1 MNRYLSSLLRQ
12 CSLLLLLSVAV
23 NAHAGLTTVNFSGAV
38 TGYWIQNV
46 PVADDFPIG
55 TPVSM
60 NLTYNDSFLG
70 QPAST
75 FYLGMS
81 PAVSGTL
88 NLGGNLYALNAMS
101 LTYFTY
107 GPTLN
112 DPSPNYGFHV
122 TGSGPTTDDGEP
134 FAGLDLRFGLGTLGH
149 ISLIGFGNP
158 NWLVADNGYFQA
170 FGQTSWERSLPIP
183 GTIWLLGSALAALT
197 WRRRRQEQAA

>member
-1 MNRYLSSLLRQ
+1 MNRFLCDLLRQ
-12 CSLLLLLSVAV
+12 FSLFLLLSIAI

-55 TPVSM
+55 TAVSM

-70 QPAST
+70 QPTST

-101 LTYFTY
+101 LTYYSY
-107 GPTLN
+107 GPTIN

-122 TGSGPTTDDGEP
+122 SGSGPATDDGEP
-134 FAGLDLRFGLGTLGH
+134 FAGLDLNFGLGTLGNV
-149 ISLIGFGNP
+149 SLIGFGDP
-158 NWLVADNGYFQA
+158 NWFVATNGYFVVA
-170 FGQTSWERSLPIP
+170 GQTTWEQSVPNP
-183 GTIWLLGSALAALT
+183 GTLWLLGAALATLAWL
-197 WRRRRQEQAA
+197 RRRQERAA